1 MTDGL
6 QVEETTAKTK
16 QADALPA
23 AACEGFA
30 PATGG
35 FLQPAHGYG
44 QSGATYRREMMP
56 VARIERE
63 KVMFDQKTLPN
74 GLRLV
79 GEKLP
84 YVRSCTVGVWV
95 KVGSMN
101 EKPEENGLSHFIEH
115 MVFKGTSK
123 RSARD
128 IAEEMDA
135 VGGQL
140 NAFTSKDCTC
150 FYAKVIDEDL
160 PLAVDIL
167 SDLALHPAFDE
178 GELQKERGVVLEEIA
193 MVEDTPEDL
202 VHELLSEAQ
211 YSGSLRLPI
220 LGTSQGL
227 RGYSREDVLRYW
239 QRHYVPQSM
248 VIAIAG
254 NYDWEAFVELV
265 EKYFDGF
272 EGTEGHGA
280 MELPD
285 QPQAILSNRKAREK
299 DTEQLHI
306 CMGYPGLELGSD
318 DLYPLSVFNNVLGGG
333 MSSRLFQRIR
343 EELGMAYSIYTYPSS
358 YPGCGVFNVY
368 AGTTPE
374 NGETVLAEMQAQ
386 MALLL
391 KDGMNLKEFVSAKA
405 QLRGGFVLGLESSSG
420 RMQSIGRSLLLLNR
434 LNDPD
439 EQLEKIDRVTMED
452 VLRLGSL
459 VLSAKPSAAIVG
471 KNAQRFVQ
479 MIGG

>member
-1 MTDGL
+1 M
-6 QVEETTAKTK
+6 
-16 QADALPA
+16 
-23 AACEGFA
+23 
-30 PATGG
+30 
-35 FLQPAHGYG
+35 
-44 QSGATYRREMMP
+44 
-56 VARIERE
+56 ARAERE
-63 KVMFDQKTLPN
+63 RIMFDQITLPN

-79 GEKLP
+79 GERLP
-84 YVRSCTVGVWV
+84 HVRSCTLGVWV

-101 EKPEENGLSHFIEH
+101 ELPEENGLSHFIEH
-115 MVFKGTSK
+115 MVFKGTQK

-128 IAEEMDA
+128 IAQEMDM

-167 SDLALHPAFDE
+167 SDLALHPAFDD

-211 YSGSLRLPI
+211 YSGSLRYPI

-227 RGYSREDVLRYW
+227 RSYTRADVLSYW
-239 QRHYVPQSM
+239 QRHYVPKSM
-248 VIAIAG
+248 VLAIAG
-254 NYDWEAFVELV
+254 NYDWDAFLALV
-265 EKYFDGF
+265 DRYFHGF
-272 EGTEGHGA
+272 QGPEGFPA
-280 MELPD
+280 MEIPT
-285 QPQAILSNRKAREK
+285 QPQGLRSGRKAREK

-318 DLYPLSVFNNVLGGG
+318 DLYPLSVFNNALGGG

-343 EELGMAYSIYTYPSS
+343 EELGMAYSIYTNPSS
-358 YPGCGVFNVY
+358 YPGCGVFNAY

-374 NGETVLAEMQAQ
+374 NGETVLKEMQQQ

-391 KDGMNLKEFVSAKA
+391 KDGMTPQEFVSAKA
-405 QLRGGFVLGLESSSG
+405 QLRGSFVLGLESSSG
-420 RMQSIGRSLLLLNR
+420 RMQSIGRSMLLLDR
-434 LNDPD
+434 IKDPD
-439 EQLEKIDRVTMED
+439 EQLQKIDQVTLED
-452 VLRLGSL
+452 VLRVGAV
-459 VLSAKPSAAIVG
+459 VLEAKPSAAIVG
-471 KNAQRFVQ
+471 KQAERFVQ

>member
-1 MTDGL
+1 
-6 QVEETTAKTK
+6 
-16 QADALPA
+16 
-23 AACEGFA
+23 
-30 PATGG
+30 
-35 FLQPAHGYG
+35 
-44 QSGATYRREMMP
+44 
-56 VARIERE
+56 
-63 KVMFDQKTLPN
+63 MFDQITLKN

-79 GEKLP
+79 GERLP

-115 MVFKGTSK
+115 MVFKGTQS

-150 FYAKVIDEDL
+150 YYAKVIDEDL

-167 SDLALHPAFDE
+167 SDLALRPMFEDA
-178 GELQKERGVVLEEIA
+178 ELQKERGVVLEEIA

-202 VHELLSEAQ
+202 VHELLCEVQ
-211 YSGSLRLPI
+211 YSGSLRYPI
-220 LGTSQGL
+220 LGTNTL
-227 RGYSREDVLRYW
+227 IKGYSREALVSYW
-239 QRHYVPQSM
+239 KRHYVPESM
-248 VIAIAG
+248 VLAIAG
-254 NYDWEAFVELV
+254 NYNWNEFVALV
-265 EKYFDGF
+265 EEYM
-272 EGTEGHGA
+272 GA
-280 MELPD
+280 CEPVAQDALHQED
-285 QPQAILSNRKAREK
+285 QTFQSGRRAREK

-306 CMGYPGLELGSD
+306 CMGYPGIPLGED

-343 EELGMAYSIYTYPSS
+343 EELGMAYSVYTYPSS

-374 NGETVLAEMQAQ
+374 NAETVVREMQEQ

-391 KDGMNLKEFVSAKA
+391 NAGMTDKEFISAKA

-420 RMQSIGRSLLLLNR
+420 RMQSIGRSMLLLNR
-434 LNDPD
+434 LNDPED
-439 EQLEKIDRVTMED
+439 QLQKIDRVTRDD
-452 VLRLGSL
+452 VLRIGGQ
-459 VLSAKPSAAIVG
+459 VLKMNPSAAIVG
-471 KNAQRFVQ
+471 KNAERFLQ
-479 MIGG
+479 MIGGQ